1 MTMFVVYQKL
11 SQKEA
16 REVFVQLKEWF
27 STHPKRKVCNTEFGK
42 VRRSHMTEDFLRF
55 CVDGTKLED

>member
-16 REVFVQLKEWF
+16 REVFTQLKEWF
-27 STHPKRKVCNTEFGK
+27 ANNRRRKVCNTEFGK
-42 VRRSHMTEDFLRF
+42 VRRSHMAEDFLRF